1 MLRVRPR
8 PVWGVV
14 AVLVLILAAIAW
26 VGQALNQR
34 GTEPVGLFTT
44 LPILWSESPDLA
56 AALDPAATPHWA
68 RDVLAGT
75 GPVVPLDTLAG
86 IPGGEPL
93 GRVRRLVLAQPRVLS
108 PKENVALDEWVRGG
122 GQLLLLADPALT
134 AHSDF
139 ALADPRRPQA
149 VALLSP
155 ILGRWG
161 LELRFAEEQTLGE
174 GRPEV
179 MGMAVPVNLPGQFVT
194 EGQGNCRL
202 WADGL
207 AVTCAI
213 GKGRVVALA
222 DAAVLESED
231 ADGARARAFAWL
243 LDMAF
248 AAR

>member
-1 MLRVRPR
+1 MRRVRPR
-8 PVWGVV
+8 PVWVVV
-14 AVLVLILAAIAW
+14 AVLALILAAIAW
-26 VGQALNQR
+26 VGQARKQR

-44 LPILWSESPDLA
+44 LPILWSESPDLG
-56 AALDPAATPHWA
+56 AALDPAAQPHWA
-68 RDVLAGT
+68 QGVLAGT

-86 IPGGEPL
+86 AAGADPL
-93 GRVRRLVLAQPRVLS
+93 PRLRRLVLAQPRVLS
-108 PKENVALDEWVRGG
+108 PQENVALDQWVHAG

-134 AHSDF
+134 AESRF

-149 VALLSP
+149 AALLSP

-161 LELRFAEEQTLGE
+161 LELRFIEEQALGE
-174 GRPEV
+174 RQREV
-179 MGMAVPVNLPGQFVT
+179 MGMAVPVNLPGHFVSQ
-194 EGQGNCRL
+194 GQYNCRL

-222 DAAVLESED
+222 DAAVLESAD
-231 ADGARARAFAWL
+231 ADGARARAFAGL
-243 LDMAF
+243 LDSAF